1 MSTST
6 QTPIT
11 AARSSRRPVRDIGDP
26 GRSSVG
32 APTSMAPLRSYLFV
46 LAARTR
52 SQRGGALIHYIL
64 EESPERAIQV
74 CDQSYPDLRIVSLRD
89 VTDRATAA

>member
-1 MSTST
+1 MSTPN

-11 AARSSRRPVRDIGDP
+11 AARSSRRVPQTGDP

-32 APTSMAPLRSYLFV
+32 EPTSMAPLRSYLFV

-52 SQRGGALIHYIL
+52 SQGGEALIHYIL
-64 EESPERAIQV
+64 EESPERAIEV

>member
-1 MSTST
+1 
-6 QTPIT
+6 
-11 AARSSRRPVRDIGDP
+11 
-26 GRSSVG
+26 
-32 APTSMAPLRSYLFV
+32 MAPLRSYLFV
-46 LAARTR
+46 LTPRTPL
-52 SQRGGALIHYIL
+52 RGGAALIHYVL

>member
-1 MSTST
+1 MNTPT
-6 QTPIT
+6 LTPIT
-11 AARSSRRPVRDIGDP
+11 AARSSRPAPQSGDP
-26 GRSSVG
+26 GRSSAG
-32 APTSMAPLRSYLFV
+32 GPTSMAPLRHYLFV

-52 SQRGGALIHYIL
+52 SQGDGALIHHIL

>member
-1 MSTST
+1 MCTPI

-11 AARSSRRPVRDIGDP
+11 AASRGHT
-26 GRSSVG
+26 SVE
-32 APTSMAPLRSYLFV
+32 PLRSYLFV
-46 LAARTR
+46 LAPRMRAPG
-52 SQRGGALIHYIL
+52 GGALIHYVL

-74 CDQSYPDLRIVSLRD
+74 CGQSFPDLRIVSIRD

>member
-1 MSTST
+1 MTT
-6 QTPIT
+6 PNQTPTT
-11 AARSSRRPVRDIGDP
+11 AARSSRRVPQTGDP

-32 APTSMAPLRSYLFV
+32 EPTSMAPLRSYLFV

-52 SQRGGALIHYIL
+52 SQGGEALLHYIL

-74 CDQSYPDLRIVSLRD
+74 CDQSYPDLRIVSVRD

>member
-1 MSTST
+1 MSIST

-11 AARSSRRPVRDIGDP
+11 AARSSRRVPRTGDP

-32 APTSMAPLRSYLFV
+32 EPTSVAPLRSYLFV

-52 SQRGGALIHYIL
+52 SRGGGALIHYVL

-74 CDQSYPDLRIVSLRD
+74 CDQSHPDLRIVSLRD

>member
-1 MSTST
+1 MSTPT
-6 QTPIT
+6 QTHIT
-11 AARSSRRPVRDIGDP
+11 ARSSRRPVPQIGDP

-32 APTSMAPLRSYLFV
+32 EPTSMAPLRRYLFV

-52 SQRGGALIHYIL
+52 SRDGGALIHYIV

-74 CDQSYPDLRIVSLRD
+74 CDQSYPDLRIVSVRD

>member
-1 MSTST
+1 MTT
-6 QTPIT
+6 PNQTPTT
-11 AARSSRRPVRDIGDP
+11 AARSSRRVPQTGDP

-32 APTSMAPLRSYLFV
+32 EPTSMAPLRSYLFV
-46 LAARTR
+46 LAGRTR
-52 SQRGGALIHYIL
+52 SQGGEALLHYIL

-74 CDQSYPDLRIVSLRD
+74 CDQSYPDLRIVSVRD

>member
-1 MSTST
+1 MSTPT

-11 AARSSRRPVRDIGDP
+11 AARSSRRVPQTGDP

-32 APTSMAPLRSYLFV
+32 EPTSIAPLRSYLFL

-52 SQRGGALIHYIL
+52 SQGGEVLIHYIL

-74 CDQSYPDLRIVSLRD
+74 CHQSYPNLRIVSVRD
-89 VTDRATAA
+89 VTDCATAA